1 MQVNDYNH
9 NEHVPV
15 FKVVESPDNVAHY
28 VHIAP
33 APPAKLLT
41 RAYPVAHVTV
51 PTANGDAPPITQE
64 VEP

>member
-15 FKVVESPDNVAHY
+15 FAVVESPDNVAHY

-33 APPAKLLT
+33 APLWALT
-41 RAYPVAHVTV
+41 RAYPLAHVTV
-51 PTANGDAPPITQE
+51 PTANGVEEPITQE